1 MEERQGR
8 VESRD
13 VFYLLV
19 DLCVYLPVLIVKVEP
34 YWSLLEG

>member
-8 VESRD
+8 GESRD

-19 DLCVYLPVLIVKVEP
+19 DLCVYLLVLIVKVGP